1 MSEYKNRQIKEN
13 TLGGGGVSKRHKEA
27 RDVDTGE
34 DQLSVYIVLSLPV
47 FFFKIYLLI
56 ICKYTVAVFR
66 HSRRGSQISLW
77 KVVSHHV
84 VAGI

>member
-34 DQLSVYIVLSLPV
+34 DQLSVSIVLSLPE
-47 FFFKIYLLI
+47 FFK
-56 ICKYTVAVFR
+56 
-66 HSRRGSQISLW
+66 RREL
-77 KVVSHHV
+77 
-84 VAGI
+84 